1 MVAPVVAAAAGS
13 AISSQQQQPA
23 ITIQNGNSSG
33 GFPWYGW
40 LIIAAVVV
48 LAFVFILP
56 FVLEKVSDIIG
67 IAKESLWNA
76 ALATPLGGILGFFF
90 PSKASNSN
98 SYSARQGSKARA
110 VTKASSRY
118 LQNRN
123 PLLRFS
129 FLRFLS

>member
-1 MVAPVVAAAAGS
+1 MAAPIVAAAAGS
-13 AISSQQQQPA
+13 SLSNQQQPA
-23 ITIQNGNSSG
+23 ITIQNGNSGG

-67 IAKESLWNA
+67 IAKESIWNA

-98 SYSARQGSKARA
+98 SYSARQGAKARTGA
-110 VTKASSRY
+110 NVASRV
-118 LQNRN
+118 LRNRN
-123 PLLRFS
+123 PFLRFS
-129 FLRFLS
+129 FLRFLD